1 MESVDPLLATVDRLR
16 GVKDENPAT
25 ADTKAVRSA
34 NRIMVVIIYSG
45 RKAPPINTKQEALV
59 RAMCVSVILQGNFSS
74 SVCRSDLQREERD
87 DGKCQ
92 NPKFEMQNAEQAPIV
107 NVLGSS

>member
-1 MESVDPLLATVDRLR
+1 MTVDRLR

-45 RKAPPINTKQEALV
+45 RKPAAAHQQHKQEAMV
-59 RAMCVSVILQGNFSS
+59 RAMCVS
-74 SVCRSDLQREERD
+74 
-87 DGKCQ
+87 
-92 NPKFEMQNAEQAPIV
+92 A
-107 NVLGSS
+107 